1 VCSWNARFTTRVVY
15 IGDNDSHAHIF
26 CYNAVRCSVLQCVV
40 CCSAAMC
47 CSVFVNLRFTTGWR
61 RLIGSSKLQI
71 IFHTRATKYRS
82 LFQKMTYKGQGSYE
96 SSPPCTRV
104 WIWVTRT
111 HILTQWDSHS
121 LSFFLSLS
129 VTHTHTHTHTRTH
142 THTHTHTHAHTHTH
156 THTHTQTHTH
166 AHTHTWCLKTLV
178 PHCERRNPVSLHH
191 TLALKVAGPIGPS
204 HGSHG
209 TGLRCESVYL
219 SHFSLPNLPINTV
232 EIL

>member
-1 VCSWNARFTTRVVY
+1 VRVMIRTTGPFSTIDSCLDSQSFVWVCLCVFVCVCVCYTHVNILKCVLVY
-15 IGDNDSHAHIF
+15 RYRYILICTHAHSSD
-26 CYNAVRCSVLQCVV
+26 VPLQRC
-40 CCSAAMC
+40 
-47 CSVFVNLRFTTGWR
+47 
-61 RLIGSSKLQI
+61 K
-71 IFHTRATKYRS
+71 
-82 LFQKMTYKGQGSYE
+82 
-96 SSPPCTRV
+96 
-104 WIWVTRT
+104 
-111 HILTQWDSHS
+111 
-121 LSFFLSLS
+121 
-129 VTHTHTHTHTRTH
+129 HTHTHTNAHI
-142 THTHTHTHAHTHTH
+142 HTHTHTHAHTHTH